1 MISASLILL
10 SSVLTGQPEASAVK
24 LYKQKAGGGS
34 FQIILADLTRP
45 DIKAQIVLAQGFP
58 GTDEP
63 FTGMVKRTPGI
74 LAAINGAYFDKQTKK
89 PIGDIWID
97 GSLMSRGLMGT
108 AFCVTPEGRMD
119 IIRVVR
125 HKGQDW
131 TKYESV
137 LACGPALVLDGQ
149 VDCDWRSEGF
159 RDPHV
164 TGSTSRMG
172 LGYRQDGKL
181 LLVRGQTSQTFE
193 QFAESMRQLGC
204 WEAMNLDAG
213 ASRGFFSQGSLHE
226 RPGRRLTNI
235 LAIVKVS

>member
-1 MISASLILL
+1 MVSASLIFA
-10 SSVLTGQPEASAVK
+10 SFALTGQPEAPAVR
-24 LYKQKAGGGS
+24 LFNQKAGGGS
-34 FQIILADLTRP
+34 FQVIIADLTRP
-45 DIKAQIVLAQGFP
+45 DIKAHIVMAQGFP

-89 PIGDIWID
+89 PIGDIWAK
-97 GSLMSRGLMGT
+97 GALLSLGLMGT
-108 AFCVTPEGRMD
+108 AFCVAPNGVMD
-119 IIRVVR
+119 ISRVVR

-131 TKYESV
+131 TKYETV

-164 TGSTSRMG
+164 TGSTKRMG

-181 LLVRGQTSQTFE
+181 LIVRGQTSQTFE
-193 QFAESMRQLGC
+193 EFAESMKQLGC

-213 ASRGFFSQGSLHE
+213 ASRGFYHQGSFLE
-226 RPGRRLTNI
+226 KPGRRLTNI
-235 LAIVKVS
+235 LAIVKAG

>member
-1 MISASLILL
+1 MISASLFLIAAQGM
-10 SSVLTGQPEASAVK
+10 GQAVAPTVK
-24 LYKQKAGGGS
+24 VYKQKAAGAS
-34 FQIILADLTRP
+34 FQVIEADLSNAK
-45 DIKAQIVLAQGFP
+45 IKAQIVLAQGFP

-63 FTGMVKRTPGI
+63 FKGMVSRTPGV
-74 LAAINGAYFDKQTKK
+74 LAAINGSYFDKQTKK
-89 PIGDIWID
+89 PIGDIWTR
-97 GSLMSRGLMGT
+97 GYLMNRGLMGT
-108 AFCVTPEGRMD
+108 AFCVAPSGEMD

-125 HKGQDW
+125 HKTQDW

-137 LACGPALVLDGQ
+137 LACGPALMLDGQ

-193 QFAESMRQLGC
+193 QFAESMKQLGC
-204 WEAMNLDAG
+204 WEAMNLDSG
-213 ASRGFFSQGSLHE
+213 ASRGFYHQGSFIE
-226 RPGRRLTNI
+226 KPGRRLTNV
-235 LAIVKVS
+235 LAIVKAG